1 MWESR
6 DTTNHMDLGHSI
18 NIIQFAL
25 DVLFLVK
32 EIQMSTEDMEAGAA
46 RFWRARV
53 DLALAAQTQRLWTS

>member
-1 MWESR
+1 MWESQ
-6 DTTNHMDLGHSI
+6 DTTNHRDLGHSI

-32 EIQMSTEDMEAGAA
+32 EIQMSTEDMAVGAA

-53 DLALAAQTQRLWTS
+53 YLALAAQTQCLWTS